1 MVGLGII
8 THKRQLIQPCNDRSH
23 HQAPPHR
30 RRSSFSSFSHNRF
43 KPSDIPLIASIP
55 DAITQ
60 QKLSGIQEMVVKRWK
75 YITFW
80 SELVDL
86 KQ

>member
-30 RRSSFSSFSHNRF
+30 RRSSLYPFLTD
-43 KPSDIPLIASIP
+43 SDIPLIASIP

-60 QKLSGIQEMVVKRWK
+60 QKLSGIQEMTVKRWK
-75 YITFW
+75 ILI
-80 SELVDL
+80 SDL